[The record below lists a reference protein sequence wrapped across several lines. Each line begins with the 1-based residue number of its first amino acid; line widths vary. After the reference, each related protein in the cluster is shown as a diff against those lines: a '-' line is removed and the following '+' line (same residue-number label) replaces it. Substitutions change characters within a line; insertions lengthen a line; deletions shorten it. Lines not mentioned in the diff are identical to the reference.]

1 MGLLDTWNEWKQ
13 DLSPYADKAGDRL
26 LGTKQSVQPGQDT
39 MRRGDG
45 LIDQGLDYAGGKIDE
60 AQEAGAQYFQGEK
73 VFDPATGGPTKRTG
87 VQSSE
92 SMKDLETG
100 LKYGSKKLKEFSTYG
115 VKKGN
120 EAFDAMFPNE
130 DNAGSISE
138 GDKQKI
144 LNGDKELYNKKT
156 SPLGEND
163 KGTICLLYTSPSP
176 RD

>member
-73 VFDPATGGPTKRTG
+73 DFDPATGGPTKRTG
-87 VQSSE
+87 VQSSK
-92 SMKDLETG
+92 SMEHLEKG
-100 LKYGSKKLKEFSTYG
+100 LEKMWNWAKVQPTRNQFIWPSYE
-115 VKKGN
+115 
-120 EAFDAMFPNE
+120 
-130 DNAGSISE
+130 I
-138 GDKQKI
+138 
-144 LNGDKELYNKKT
+144 
-156 SPLGEND
+156 D
-163 KGTICLLYTSPSP
+163 KGLYSFWKNPSKI
-176 RD
+176 